1 MVIKRSL
8 TKQLHGGN
16 IKIGLKKSNTS
27 RGATNNGS
35 SKDYSTFLNQM
46 KSFKKN
52 IPIKN
57 KPRSSKKKHNTNK
70 TREIIPQEII
80 PQKIIPQKIIPQ
92 KIIPQKI
99 IPQKI
104 IPQKITKQPVKAQP
118 VKAQSLKKRKP
129 KLINGSRSKINKLKK
144 SFTKNKLKRRSYR
157 KINPK
162 RKNIVV
168 SMPQK
173 IDSKNVDEIHKKIK
187 EIKEKSKDEMIKEL
201 NKNGVKT
208 SGKDVNIIRDIY
220 LYSKLCGINITK

>member
-70 TREIIPQEII
+70 TREIIPQE
-80 PQKIIPQKIIPQ
+80 IIPQ

>member
-70 TREIIPQEII
+70 TREIIPQE
-80 PQKIIPQKIIPQ
+80 
-92 KIIPQKI
+92 I